1 MNINFDNVKAEAD
14 FKPVD
19 TTRIQEESLV
29 NFMAA
34 IGYEPVYTTLNQTSW
49 PQLVGFYQPKFA
61 RIGKARLSVNTAIRM
76 HNELAEENYAKLKF
90 TPYEEFKDFVA
101 RQDNVDELISIFAGT
116 CKIVNFISATFS
128 RKKGFVVHNH
138 NVKFMTNRDRRQYG
152 F

>member
-1 MNINFDNVKAEAD
+1 MTFDPSKVKPEAE
-14 FKPVD
+14 FHPVD
-19 TTRIQEESLV
+19 TTAIQEDSLT

-34 IGYEPVYTTLNQTSW
+34 LGYEAVYGSGTMYNKLT
-49 PQLVGFYQPKFA
+49 GFYQPKFS
-61 RIGKARLSVNTAIRM
+61 RTGKARLSVNTAIRM
-76 HNELAEENYAKLKF
+76 HNELAEENFAKLKF

-101 RQDNVDELISIFAGT
+101 NQDNVDELITLFAGT

-138 NVKFMTNRDRRQYG
+138 NVKFMSHRDRRQYG

>member
-1 MNINFDNVKAEAD
+1 MNIDLSKVKPEAD

-19 TTRIQEESLV
+19 TTTIQEDSLT

-34 IGYEPVYTTLNQTSW
+34 LGYDPVYGTGSMYEPLI
-49 PQLVGFYQPKFA
+49 GFYQPKFA
-61 RIGKARLSVNTAIRM
+61 RIGRARISVNTAIRM
-76 HNELAEENYAKLKF
+76 HNELAEENFAKLKF
-90 TPYEEFKDFVA
+90 TPYEEFKDFVS

-138 NVKFMTNRDRRQYG
+138 NVKFMNHRDRRQYG

>member
-1 MNINFDNVKAEAD
+1 MTIDLSNVKPEAD

-19 TTRIQEESLV
+19 TTVVQEDSLT

-34 IGYEPVYTTLNQTSW
+34 LGYEPVYGSGNMYDMLT
-49 PQLVGFYQPKFA
+49 GFFQPKFA
-61 RIGKARLSVNTAIRM
+61 RIGRARISVNTAIRM
-76 HNELAEENYAKLKF
+76 HNELAEENFAKLKF
-90 TPYEEFKDFVA
+90 TPYEEFKDFVS

-138 NVKFMTNRDRRQYG
+138 NVKFMTHRDRRQYG

>member
-1 MNINFDNVKAEAD
+1 MTIHLNNLQDITGFQ
-14 FKPVD
+14 PVD
-19 TTRIQEESLV
+19 TTTIQEDSLT

-34 IGYEPVYTTLNQTSW
+34 LGYEAVYGAGTMYDKLT
-49 PQLVGFYQPKFA
+49 GFYQPKF
-61 RIGKARLSVNTAIRM
+61 RRTGKARLSVNTAIRM
-76 HNELAEENYAKLKF
+76 HNELAEENFAKLKF

-101 RQDNVDELISIFAGT
+101 KQDNVDELITLFAGT

-138 NVKFMTNRDRRQYG
+138 NVKFMSHRDRRQYG